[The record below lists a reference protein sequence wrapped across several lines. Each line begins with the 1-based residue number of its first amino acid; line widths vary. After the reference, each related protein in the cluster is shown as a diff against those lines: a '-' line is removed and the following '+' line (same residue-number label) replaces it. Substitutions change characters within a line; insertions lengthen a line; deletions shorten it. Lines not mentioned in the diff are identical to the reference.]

1 VTREGGESPIGAGWS
16 AGRYFHRA
24 LSPAQEL
31 AQGVNIDSIVDQIIK
46 VESNGDP
53 KLKNKRSSA
62 TGSVN
67 FWMRLGCF

>member
-1 VTREGGESPIGAGWS
+1 MLLVALGAGWS